1 MNFIERIIGLITSPD
16 KTMADIAKEPKIEEA
31 AVVVAVYAVIAA
43 ISAYIASSHINY
55 VFTDPTLEGL
65 TGIMTA
71 ITVVT
76 GLILPFI
83 LWVIITAVLYLFAMV
98 FGGEGKF
105 LALLSG
111 IGYSQ
116 LPKIFV
122 TLILVVLLTQ
132 APVITYE
139 ISSSGQTRILDTGAS
154 TSSLLTIVQQIVGLI
169 GLLWSCIIGV
179 FAVKYI
185 LKLSTKNAALVV
197 GVPLVLYLIITYGA
211 AYLMGFL

>member
-1 MNFIERIIGLITSPD
+1 
-16 KTMADIAKEPKIEEA
+16 
-31 AVVVAVYAVIAA
+31 
-43 ISAYIASSHINY
+43 
-55 VFTDPTLEGL
+55 
-65 TGIMTA
+65 MTA

-83 LWVIITAVLYLFAMV
+83 LWVIIAAVLYLFAMV

-105 LALLSG
+105 LALLSC

-122 TLILVVLLTQ
+122 TLILLVLLTQ

-139 ISSSGQTRILDTGAS
+139 ISSSGQTTILDGGTS
-154 TSSLLTIVQQIVGLI
+154 SSLLTIAQQIVGLI
-169 GLLWSCIIGV
+169 GLLWSCLIGV

-185 LKLSTKNAALVV
+185 LKLSTKSAALVV
-197 GVPLVLYLIITYGA
+197 GVPLVLYLVITYGA